1 MKSPSPAIP
10 FDRGG
15 AARFMPWL
23 VALMVFLAAL
33 SLAAVMTLQHALEGW
48 DASLAGTLT
57 VELPP
62 LPAPV
67 PAPVSSAKVKTNP
80 NKNPA
85 RNNDAPPAKAGQTND
100 LAAALALLRATP
112 GIGAAEPL
120 GRDDVARLIAPFLGD
135 ALTPEDLDL
144 PRLIDVRLSA
154 GAPPDLAALQAKL
167 AAVAPGAVIDDH
179 RLWLGRLF
187 LFARSVQLTALV
199 ILALIGTVAVLTV
212 MFVTRT
218 GLLVHREA
226 IELLHLMGARDGYIA
241 HQFEREALRLG
252 LVGGAAGLL
261 LSGLALLALGHAA
274 SASTFL
280 GDAVN
285 LIPALHLKGW
295 NWLALAALPLAAGLV
310 AGLTARLTV
319 LATLLRLP

>member
-1 MKSPSPAIP
+1 MKGPSPAIP

-48 DASLAGTLT
+48 DASLAGSLT

-62 LPAPV
+62 VTVAP
-67 PAPVSSAKVKTNP
+67 TNP
-80 NKNPA
+80 KTKA
-85 RNNDAPPAKAGQTND
+85 IQNNDGG
-100 LAAALALLRATP
+100 LAAVLALLRATP
-112 GIGAAEPL
+112 GINSAQPL
-120 GRDDVARLIAPFLGD
+120 GRDDVARLIAPYLGN
-135 ALTPEDLDL
+135 ALSPNDLEL
-144 PRLIDVRLSA
+144 PRLIDVRIDPKS
-154 GAPPDLAALQAKL
+154 PPDLGLLQLKL
-167 AAVAPGAVIDDH
+167 IAIAPGAVIDDH

-187 LFARSVQLTALV
+187 LFARSVQITALV
-199 ILALIGTVAVLTV
+199 ILALIGIVAVLTV

-252 LVGGAAGLL
+252 LIGGAAGLL
-261 LSGLALLALGHAA
+261 LAGLALLALGHAA
-274 SASTFL
+274 EASAFL

>member
-1 MKSPSPAIP
+1 MTGRALAIP

-15 AARFMPWL
+15 AARFLPWL
-23 VALMVFLAAL
+23 VALMVFLASL
-33 SLAAVMTLQHALEGW
+33 SLAAVMTLQRALSGW
-48 DASLAGTLT
+48 DASLAGTMT

-62 LPAPV
+62 VPQTPPGAKPA
-67 PAPVSSAKVKTNP
+67 AA
-80 NKNPA
+80 
-85 RNNDAPPAKAGQTND
+85 NDGG
-100 LAAALALLRATP
+100 LSAALALLRATP

-120 GRDDVARLIAPFLGD
+120 SRDAVSGLIAPFLGN
-135 ALTPEDLDL
+135 ALTPDDLDL
-144 PRLIDVRLSA
+144 PILIDVRIDR
-154 GAPPDLAALQAKL
+154 GAAPDLADLKTRL
-167 AAVAPGAVIDDH
+167 DGVAPGAMIDDH
-179 RLWLGRLF
+179 RLWLGRL
-187 LFARSVQLTALV
+187 LMFARSVEITALL
-199 ILALIGTVAVLTV
+199 ILALIGVVVVLTV

-252 LVGGAAGLL
+252 LVGGLAGLL
-261 LSGLALLALGHAA
+261 LSGLTLLALGHAA
-274 SASTFL
+274 GASAFL
-280 GDAVN
+280 GDTVN

-295 NWLALAALPLAAGLV
+295 NWAVLAGLPLAAGLV

>member
-1 MKSPSPAIP
+1 M
-10 FDRGG
+10 
-15 AARFMPWL
+15 
-23 VALMVFLAAL
+23 
-33 SLAAVMTLQHALEGW
+33 
-48 DASLAGTLT
+48 
-57 VELPP
+57 
-62 LPAPV
+62 
-67 PAPVSSAKVKTNP
+67 
-80 NKNPA
+80 
-85 RNNDAPPAKAGQTND
+85 
-100 LAAALALLRATP
+100 AAALALLRATP
-112 GIGAAEPL
+112 GISGAEPL
-120 GRDDVARLIAPFLGD
+120 GRGDVAKLIAPYLGN
-135 ALTPEDLDL
+135 ALSPEDLEL
-144 PRLIDVRLSA
+144 PRLIDVRLDPKS
-154 GAPPDLAALQAKL
+154 PPDLAVLQAKL
-167 AAVAPGAVIDDH
+167 ISVAPGAVIDDH

-187 LFARSVQLTALV
+187 LFARSVEITALV
-199 ILALIGTVAVLTV
+199 ILALIGIVAVLTV

-274 SASTFL
+274 SASAFL

-295 NWLALAALPLAAGLV
+295 NWLALAGLPLAAGLV

-319 LATLLRLP
+319 LATLVRLP

>member
-1 MKSPSPAIP
+1 MKNPAIP

-15 AARFMPWL
+15 TARFLPWL

-48 DASLAGTLT
+48 DASLSGSLT

-62 LPAPV
+62 VSIPAPN
-67 PAPVSSAKVKTNP
+67 PKIKTIQ
-80 NKNPA
+80 
-85 RNNDAPPAKAGQTND
+85 NNDAPPAKAGQNND
-100 LAAALALLRATP
+100 LAAVLALLRATP
-112 GIGAAEPL
+112 GIGNAQPL
-120 GRDDVARLIAPFLGD
+120 GRDDVARLIAPFLGN
-135 ALTPEDLDL
+135 ALSPEDLDL
-144 PRLIDVRLSA
+144 PRLIDVRIDAKS
-154 GAPPDLAALQAKL
+154 PPDLAVLQLKL
-167 AAVAPGAVIDDH
+167 IAIAPGAVIDDH
-179 RLWLGRLF
+179 RLWLDRLF
-187 LFARSVQLTALV
+187 LFARSVQITALV
-199 ILALIGTVAVLTV
+199 ILALIGIVAVLTV

-252 LVGGAAGLL
+252 LVGGIAGLL

-274 SASTFL
+274 AASAFL

-285 LIPALHLKGW
+285 LVPALHLKGW
-295 NWLALAALPLAAGLV
+295 NWLALAGLPLAAGLV

-319 LATLLRLP
+319 LATLVRLP

>member
-1 MKSPSPAIP
+1 MKNPAIT

-15 AARFMPWL
+15 TARFLPWL

-48 DASLAGTLT
+48 DASLSGSLT

-62 LPAPV
+62 VSIPAPN
-67 PAPVSSAKVKTNP
+67 PKIKTIQ
-80 NKNPA
+80 
-85 RNNDAPPAKAGQTND
+85 NNDAPPAKAGQNND
-100 LAAALALLRATP
+100 LAAVLALLRATP
-112 GIGAAEPL
+112 GIGNAQPL
-120 GRDDVARLIAPFLGD
+120 GRDDVARLIAPFLGN
-135 ALTPEDLDL
+135 ALSPEDLDL
-144 PRLIDVRLSA
+144 PRLIDVRIDAKS
-154 GAPPDLAALQAKL
+154 PPDLAVLQLKL
-167 AAVAPGAVIDDH
+167 IAIAPGAVIDDH
-179 RLWLGRLF
+179 RLWLDRLF
-187 LFARSVQLTALV
+187 LFARSVQITALV
-199 ILALIGTVAVLTV
+199 ILALIGIVAVLTV

-274 SASTFL
+274 SASAFL

-295 NWLALAALPLAAGLV
+295 NWLALAGLSLAAGLV

>member
-15 AARFMPWL
+15 AARFLPWL

-48 DASLAGTLT
+48 DANLAGTLT

-67 PAPVSSAKVKTNP
+67 PAPAANAKVKTSP

-85 RNNDAPPAKAGQTND
+85 QNNDGG

-112 GIGAAEPL
+112 GIGGAEPL
-120 GRDDVARLIAPFLGD
+120 GRDAVANLIAPFLGD
-135 ALTPEDLDL
+135 ALSPEDLDL

-167 AAVAPGAVIDDH
+167 AAVAPGAAIDDH
-179 RLWLGRLF
+179 RLWLGRLV
-187 LFARSVQLTALV
+187 LFARSVQITALV

-252 LVGGAAGLL
+252 LVGGFAGLL

-274 SASTFL
+274 SASAFL
-280 GDAVN
+280 GDAVT
-285 LIPALHLKGW
+285 LVPALHLKGW

-319 LATLLRLP
+319 LATLLHLP

>member
-1 MKSPSPAIP
+1 MKGPAPAIP

-15 AARFMPWL
+15 AARFLPWL
-23 VALMVFLAAL
+23 VALMVFLASL
-33 SLAAVMTLQHALEGW
+33 SLAAVMTLQHALAGW
-48 DASLAGTLT
+48 DASLSGSIT

-62 LPAPV
+62 VSPLPV
-67 PAPVSSAKVKTNP
+67 PPSNAKIKPGQNKT
-80 NKNPA
+80 PA
-85 RNNDAPPAKAGQTND
+85 QNNDGGF
-100 LAAALALLRATP
+100 AAALALLRATP
-112 GIGAAEPL
+112 GIGGAEPL
-120 GRDDVARLIAPFLGD
+120 GRDAVAKLIAPFLGS
-135 ALTPEDLDL
+135 ALSPEDLDL
-144 PRLIDVRLSA
+144 PRLIDVRIDPKS
-154 GAPPDLAALQAKL
+154 PPDLAGLQLKLIAL
-167 AAVAPGAVIDDH
+167 APGAVIDDH
-179 RLWLGRLF
+179 RVWLGRLF
-187 LFARSVQLTALV
+187 LFARSVEITALV

-226 IELLHLMGARDGYIA
+226 IELLHLMGAFDGYIA

-252 LVGGAAGLL
+252 LVGGAAGLI
-261 LSGLALLALGHAA
+261 LSALALLALGHAA
-274 SASTFL
+274 NAAAFL

-295 NWLALAALPLAAGLV
+295 NWLALAGLPLAAGLV

>member
-1 MKSPSPAIP
+1 MKGPSPAIP

-48 DASLAGTLT
+48 DASLAGSLT

-62 LPAPV
+62 V
-67 PAPVSSAKVKTNP
+67 TI
-80 NKNPA
+80 
-85 RNNDAPPAKAGQTND
+85 APPPPANAGKIKVQQAGQNNND

-112 GIGAAEPL
+112 GINRAQPL
-120 GRDDVARLIAPFLGD
+120 GRDDVARLIAPFLGN
-135 ALTPEDLDL
+135 ALSPEDLEL
-144 PRLIDVRLSA
+144 PRLIDVRIDPKS
-154 GAPPDLAALQAKL
+154 PPDLAVLQLKL
-167 AAVAPGAVIDDH
+167 IAIAPGAAIDDH
-179 RLWLGRLF
+179 RLWLDRLF

-199 ILALIGTVAVLTV
+199 ILALIGIVAVLTV

-252 LVGGAAGLL
+252 LAGGAAGLL
-261 LSGLALLALGHAA
+261 LAGLALLALGHAA
-274 SASTFL
+274 EASAFL

>member
-33 SLAAVMTLQHALEGW
+33 SLAAVMTLQHALEFW

-62 LPAPV
+62 LPAPPP
-67 PAPVSSAKVKTNP
+67 PAPPANAKVKTSP
-80 NKNPA
+80 NKNPVS
-85 RNNDAPPAKAGQTND
+85 NDGG

-112 GIGAAEPL
+112 GISGAEPL
-120 GRDDVARLIAPFLGD
+120 GRDAVARLIAPFLGN
-135 ALTPEDLDL
+135 ALSPEDLDL
-144 PRLIDVRLSA
+144 PRLIDVRLST
-154 GAPPDLAALQAKL
+154 GAPPDLAVLQAKL

-179 RLWLGRLF
+179 RLWLGRLV
-187 LFARSVQLTALV
+187 LFARSVQITALV

-274 SASTFL
+274 EASAFL
-280 GDAVN
+280 GDAVT
-285 LIPALHLKGW
+285 LVPALHLKGW
-295 NWLALAALPLAAGLV
+295 NWLALAGLPLAAGLV